1 MKTSTKFLGVVA
13 ALAVAAGA
21 LIFFSNRQTPT
32 PPSPAQQPATPA
44 RVEDFSFRLKWIIY
58 SSFAHHFVALD
69 KGYFKQEGLN
79 VTIQPGG
86 AGIDPIKLVASGAD
100 DVGLAGYAQ
109 ILMAREKGIPVIAI
123 AEEYVKSGVV
133 AMSLKNSGI
142 TKPQDFVGKTVGI
155 VPGSDPT
162 IVYQA
167 LIAKLGIDRTKI
179 NEVPIGFDLIPLF
192 EKKIDATTVAYISNQ
207 PIVAEDKGFP
217 VNIINPEDYGV
228 SVGGNVFF
236 TSEKALAERRPALKR
251 FLRAALRGIVAS
263 QQMSDEDV
271 VKIVLAHNDK
281 LNEATERKIW
291 KVSKEVL
298 LSHDPKS
305 VGLMPAE
312 TWQRT
317 ADIFKQEGLL
327 KTSPDL
333 KKCYSNEL
341 VEEILRE
348 GLLSDK

>member
-1 MKTSTKFLGVVA
+1 MKSPTKILAVIA
-13 ALAVAAGA
+13 ALAVVVFAVV
-21 LIFFSNRQTPT
+21 FFTNRQSQRQTPA
-32 PPSPAQQPATPA
+32 P
-44 RVEDFSFRLKWIIY
+44 VKIEDISFRLKWIIY
-58 SSFAHHFVALD
+58 SSFAHHFVAMD

-86 AGIDPIKLVASGAD
+86 AGLDPIKFVASGAD

-109 ILMAREKGIPVIAI
+109 ILLAREKGIPVVAI
-123 AEEYVKSGVV
+123 GEEYVKSGVV
-133 AMSLKNSGI
+133 AMSLKDSGI
-142 TKPQDFVGKTVGI
+142 TKPQDFAGKTVGI

-162 IVYQA
+162 IVYQS
-167 LIAKLGIDRTKI
+167 LMAKLGIDRTKI
-179 NEVPIGFDLIPLF
+179 NEVPIGFDLTPLF

-207 PIVAEDKGFP
+207 PIVAEDKGFH

-228 SVGGNVFF
+228 SVGGNVIF
-236 TSEKALAERRPALKR
+236 TSEKALADRRPVLKR
-251 FLRAALRGIVAS
+251 FLRAAMRGIVAS
-263 QQMSDEDV
+263 QRMSDEEV

-291 KVSKEVL
+291 KVTKEVL

-305 VGLMPAE
+305 VGLMSDE

-317 ADIFKQEGLL
+317 ADIFKHEGLL
-327 KTSPDL
+327 KTVPEL

-341 VEEILRE
+341 VEQILKE
-348 GLLSDK
+348 GLPSDQ